1 MLSEFQMQKLQ
12 KLFAFFDADGNGVI
26 EPNDMDNIAEQ
37 FSQIFSWKIGDD
49 DEKKFRGALKKYWR
63 RLVLGIDTE
72 EDPQVTWEEFRKA
85 YQRNLSSPA
94 NYEEFVKPFI
104 DHIFPAIDTNK
115 DDLLQLSEFTHL
127 YEGFRN
133 PREEAAKAFKK
144 LDLNGDGVLSR
155 DEVYQHFYDFH
166 FSEDKNAVGNYFFGE
181 L

>member
-37 FSQIFSWKIGDD
+37 FSQIFSWKIGDED
-49 DEKKFRGALKKYWR
+49 DRKFRGALKKYWR
-63 RLVLGIDTE
+63 RLVLGIDTD
-72 EDPQVTWEEFRKA
+72 EDPQVTWEEFHKA
-85 YQRNLSSPA
+85 YERSLSSEA
-94 NYEEFVKPFI
+94 NYNEFVKPFI

-115 DDLLQLSEFTHL
+115 DDLLQPSEFTHL

-133 PREEAAKAFKK
+133 PKEEALRVFRK

-155 DEVYQHFYDFH
+155 EEIYQHFYDFH
-166 FSEDKNAVGNYFFGE
+166 FSEDKNTAGNFFFGE